1 MTQKDYGSFF
11 HKLHCILR
19 NGELGLTGMSA
30 LNEINNIILLLFIEP
45 SLEKFNI
52 DTKYSFS
59 HLYNEF
65 VIKKTAPP

>member
-11 HKLHCILR
+11 HKLHCVLR

-45 SLEKFNI
+45 SLDKFKI
-52 DTKYSFS
+52 EDK
-59 HLYNEF
+59 
-65 VIKKTAPP
+65 